1 MQLIQNEFSMQMGRD
16 KVHILMVSL
25 IQLDEEKIMKSCS
38 ELDILLETVEV
49 YSVIS

>member
-1 MQLIQNEFSMQMGRD
+1 MLLIQNEFSKQVGGD

-38 ELDILLETVEV
+38 ELEILLETTEV